1 MPIIYH
7 LSLFFA
13 NILLKKSCKESLI
26 TAKTVPEMRENHNFA
41 VKQLENDLLFS
52 VIHAILEKQLVKAN
66 SIFKGV
72 IMGQQINKVQKRR
85 RRKAYLERC
94 RERVK
99 ALIGKKK

>member
-1 MPIIYH
+1 M
-7 LSLFFA
+7 
-13 NILLKKSCKESLI
+13 
-26 TAKTVPEMRENHNFA
+26 
-41 VKQLENDLLFS
+41 LFS

>member
-7 LSLFFA
+7 LLLFFS
-13 NILLKKSCKESLI
+13 NILLKKSCKESIL
-26 TAKTVPEMRENHNFA
+26 TQKTVSEIREKSDFA
-41 VKQLENDLLFS
+41 VKHLENDLLFS
-52 VIHAILEKQLVKAN
+52 VLHAILEKQLVKQTQYL
-66 SIFKGV
+66 KGV